1 MGQAPAPLATIGAL
15 AAIAP
20 AEAIPGLSLER
31 RRTLKTRAEM
41 ILDQDFTGAPA
52 ALATAPLESLLTAS
66 TEDLALSTDQDQRNS
81 AQLQRQLRALREL
94 LKNAAFANLRLAD
107 LLPGSNS

>member
-1 MGQAPAPLATIGAL
+1 VGQAPAPLATIGAL

-52 ALATAPLESLLTAS
+52 ALAVPLGSLLTAS